1 MLFRNLQIFRFTKD
15 FTLSVEELEE
25 RLNDEMFVD
34 CGSQQLSSYGWV
46 EPLGKTGQMLSHVTN
61 NRIMLCARKEERI
74 LPASVVRETV
84 ESQADQIE
92 VDQARRVFPSERRR
106 LKDEAIQTLLPK
118 AFTKSQM
125 TYAYIDKGLQM
136 LIIDASSHNRAE
148 ELTILLRKTLGSLP
162 IIPPIV
168 SQTPAAVMSHWLLK
182 SSLPEDMLSGLQCEL
197 RDVSDTATILR
208 SKGLSLESE
217 EFLNHIDTGMQVVK
231 IELEWKDRCQFILK
245 EDLSINRLKFNDILK
260 ESLKDLDKDDIAGR
274 FDADF
279 AIMGGEIA
287 ELIPLVFDAFGGIDR
302 SIAPGDSD

>member
-25 RLNDEMFVD
+25 RLKDEMFVD

-46 EPLGKTGQMLSHVTN
+46 EPLGKAGTMLSHVTN

-74 LPASVVRETV
+74 LPASVIRETV
-84 ESQADQIE
+84 EGQAEQIE
-92 VDQARRVFPSERRR
+92 LDQGRRVFPSERRR

-136 LIIDASSHNRAE
+136 LIVDASSHNSAE

-168 SQTPAAVMSHWLLK
+168 KQTPAAVMSHWLLK

-197 RDVSDTATILR
+197 RDISDTGTILR
-208 SKGLSLESE
+208 SKGLNLESE

-287 ELIPLVFDAFGGIDR
+287 ELVPLVFNAFGGIDT
-302 SIAPGDSD
+302 SIAPGDTD